1 MHNRR
6 WASVLVVMLLGAL
19 AVMAWVLW
27 RNNQRAEKRFNVMAG
42 KGKYSGAL
50 PLALDTKPGTWRLI
64 ATEVISGK
72 KEKADLKSGK
82 LSVFQNNHYD

>member
-1 MHNRR
+1 
-6 WASVLVVMLLGAL
+6 MLLGAL

-64 ATEVISGK
+64 AT
-72 KEKADLKSGK
+72 
-82 LSVFQNNHYD
+82 